1 MSSNIAA
8 AIIFLMHRKKTYRI
22 INPTTKYIWKQIN
35 DIRTIYNFSLIHHFR
50 RSRWC
55 KTRPSTKITV
65 SMHTYS
71 LSVNNVSFRMTEAK
85 WHMYIGHKLCINIK
99 YEFLWLY
106 FFTNNYNNPCY
117 SRFISFKSLKFNL
130 VSNI

>member
-22 INPTTKYIWKQIN
+22 INPPTKYIWKQIN

-50 RSRWC
+50 RSWWC

-65 SMHTYS
+65 SMHTYA
-71 LSVNNVSFRMTEAK
+71 LSVNNVSFTKTEVK
-85 WHMYIGHKLCINIK
+85 WHMYWCYKLCVNSPI
-99 YEFLWLY
+99 WL
-106 FFTNNYNNPCY
+106 FMVVCFTNNYNDHFY
-117 SRFISFKSLKFNL
+117 SHLNYLTSRKHNL
-130 VSNI
+130 V